1 MDLSLLADSLDDY
14 STFGGNI
21 GDVLVGIPN
30 LLKAVITFFDTFGTN
45 ADATSAAFD
54 GLSS

>member
-21 GDVLVGIPN
+21 GDALKDIPT
-30 LLKAVITFFDTFGTN
+30 LLTSIITFFEKFGDN
-45 ADATSAAFD
+45 AEITGDAFD